1 MLTNPANGEGY
12 WAPGTDNIIRRGFG
26 QYSYVFADMNGVI
39 YGLRHGALLGRV
51 IYTGG
56 NGMYE
61 RVEYD
66 TAGGFVLHRHERG
79 HRWTWRDQGLPES
92 QVLGVAYDSYSY
104 MEMYPYVVT
113 ADRPFLEGTG
123 LAVGDRFGETGYN
136 FAASGWEV
144 DTRAGAVRRH
154 PVSSSSLKENRRT
167 VPRCA
172 CCQAGRWMGVQREFP
187 VFQRCSRPRPEDVA
201 DSAQRGERRSAPVA
215 GVAPRRRVR
224 FGCVASS
231 A

>member
-1 MLTNPANGEGY
+1 VLTNPANGEGC
-12 WAPGTDNIIRRGFG
+12 WTPGPDNILHRGFG

-66 TAGGFVLHRHERG
+66 AAGGFVLHRHERG
-79 HRWTWRDQGLPES
+79 HRWTWREQGLPES

-113 ADRPFLEGTG
+113 ADHPFLEGTG

-136 FAASGWEV
+136 FAASGREV
-144 DTRAGAVRRH
+144 DTRAGAGPEAPGV
-154 PVSSSSLKENRRT
+154 VQFAQGE
-167 VPRCA
+167 
-172 CCQAGRWMGVQREFP
+172 QAHGAGMCVLPKPDGGW
-187 VFQRCSRPRPEDVA
+187 VFS
-201 DSAQRGERRSAPVA
+201 
-215 GVAPRRRVR
+215 
-224 FGCVASS
+224 ASS
-231 A
+231 PCFNGALAHDPKMSRILLNAVNAAQLPQLESLHVDGSGSGA